1 MTNKL
6 NSLILEGVVSGEPLL
21 NETSTTSVLN
31 FTIEHTRYYKNKEG
45 EDVTET
51 SHFKVVAFG
60 RMCDIPVKDGVGV
73 RIVGRLK
80 QNIWTDS
87 DAMKHSE
94 VQIVAEHIEIKKNE
108 FSNGL
113 SNDKF

>member
-1 MTNKL
+1 MDMI
-6 NSLILEGVVSGEPLL
+6 NSLILDGVVSGDPHLVK
-21 NETSTTSVLN
+21 TSDVLN
-31 FTIEHTRYYKNKEG
+31 FTVETTCYYKNRVG

-60 RMCDIPVKDGVGV
+60 RMCNIPLKEGSGV
-73 RIVGRLK
+73 RVVGRLK

-87 DAMKHSE
+87 DGMKHSE
-94 VQIVAEHIEIKKNE
+94 VQIVAEHIEIKKKE

-113 SNDKF
+113 NNDKF

>member
-1 MTNKL
+1 MANDL
-6 NSLILEGVVSGEPLL
+6 NSLILEGVVIGEPHL

-31 FTIEHTRYYKNKEG
+31 FTIENTRYYKNKAG

-51 SHFKVVAFG
+51 SQFKVVAFG
-60 RMCDIPVKDGVGV
+60 SMCKIPVKEGSGV
-73 RIVGRLK
+73 RVVGRLK
-80 QNIWTDS
+80 ENKWTDKDGVS
-87 DAMKHSE
+87 HSE
-94 VQIVAEHIEIKKNE
+94 VQIVAEHIEIRKKE

>member
-1 MTNKL
+1 MSNKL

-51 SHFKVVAFG
+51 FQIKVVAFG
-60 RMCDIPVKDGVGV
+60 RMCDIPVKEGSGV

-80 QNIWTDS
+80 QNKWTDS
-87 DAMKHSE
+87 EGASHSE
-94 VQIVAEHIEIKKNE
+94 VQIVAEHIEIEKTK
-108 FSNGL
+108 
-113 SNDKF
+113 